1 VARTL
6 IALLL
11 AVFCFPQDAFAKRVA
26 LIIANGRYAHA
37 AALKNPPADA
47 RLIANALRR
56 TGFSS
61 VDLRMDLGK
70 AGMES
75 ALRDFSRQAESAE
88 VALIYYAGHGIES
101 GGENYLIP
109 TDARLERDRDLEVEG
124 TKLDTA
130 LRMGEGAKM
139 RIVILDACRNNPF
152 LASMQRSTRSRSV
165 GRGLAVIEPE
175 GETLV
180 VYAAKAGATA
190 ADGSGAN
197 SPFAEALAGR
207 LVQPGLEI
215 GLLFR
220 SVRDD
225 VLKRTSYEQEPFT
238 YGSLSG
244 NAFYFVP
251 TATVQ
256 PKPVPLAAKPAVQA
270 TASVSD
276 ESLFWQGALGAN
288 SPPAYRDYL
297 ARYPKGRFA
306 GLARENLARL
316 LRPEPTPAPS
326 DLVSA
331 TPIRQT
337 RYDNGQFPNMARAF
351 SATGQ
356 PVMPTGEPLT
366 AIQRFSFS
374 PDTALRTR
382 LREKILSQFG
392 KPGTDYRKQ
401 FESIFPVNDPFR
413 GLASVIEQHGL
424 SVDNAVDGALV
435 HFESFRKMGTP
446 DWSEPT
452 PIQIQA
458 ARRQIAGAMAR
469 DPFFKVMR
477 GGDLQTASDEMWFGA
492 ALLAYTD
499 AGLQKLGS
507 TVIRESKERSSG
519 TMERVFGFPTDTLR
533 LTDQGYTK

>member
-1 VARTL
+1 VARAL

-26 LIIANGRYAHA
+26 LIIANGRYAHV
-37 AALKNPPADA
+37 AALKNPPFDA

-56 TGFSS
+56 AGFSS
-61 VDLRMDLGK
+61 VDLRIDLGK
-70 AGMES
+70 AAMES
-75 ALRDFSRQAESAE
+75 ALRDFSRQAENAE

-152 LASMQRSTRSRSV
+152 LASMQRSVRSRSV
-165 GRGLAVIEPE
+165 GRGLAMIEPE

-190 ADGSGAN
+190 ADGDGAN

-225 VLKRTSYEQEPFT
+225 VLKRTNYGQEPFT

-251 TATVQ
+251 SSKAVSQPVTATT
-256 PKPVPLAAKPAVQA
+256 KPSSNGAG
-270 TASVSD
+270 SFSD
-276 ESLFWQGALGAN
+276 ESLFWQGTLAAN
-288 SPPAYRDYL
+288 SQLAYRDYL
-297 ARYPKGRFA
+297 TRYPKGRYS
-306 GLARENLARL
+306 GLARENLARIE
-316 LRPEPTPAPS
+316 RPA
-326 DLVSA
+326 SA
-331 TPIRQT
+331 SPNSEIPGTLPIRQT

-351 SATGQ
+351 QSNGQ
-356 PVMPTGEPLT
+356 PLMPAGDPLV
-366 AIQRFSFS
+366 AIRRFDFTPNS
-374 PDTALRTR
+374 DLRAQI
-382 LREKILSQFG
+382 REKILSQFG
-392 KPGTDYRKQ
+392 KAGSDYRKQ
-401 FESIFPVNDPFR
+401 FEPIYPPNDPFR
-413 GLASVIEQHGL
+413 ELRPMIDRHGL
-424 SVDNAVDGALV
+424 SINNAVDGALLQM
-435 HFESFRKMGTP
+435 EAFRKMGTP
-446 DWSEPT
+446 DWREPT
-452 PIQIQA
+452 SAQIQS
-458 ARRQIAGAMAR
+458 ARRQIAGAMAK
-469 DPFFKVMR
+469 DPYFSVMR
-477 GGDLQTASDEMWFGA
+477 GAELQTASDELWFSA
-492 ALLAYTD
+492 AMMVHTD
-499 AGLQKLGS
+499 AGLQALGAK
-507 TVIRESKERSSG
+507 TVRESRERFSG
-519 TMERVFGFPTDTLR
+519 TLEKLFGFPTESLR
-533 LTDQGYTK
+533 LTDQGYSK